1 MISGRAPDELRIMGF
16 ELGADSYLPKP
27 YTERELRV
35 RIRAMLQAE
44 RVRREAADREAQQQ
58 AAILI

>member
-1 MISGRAPDELRIMGF
+1 MGF